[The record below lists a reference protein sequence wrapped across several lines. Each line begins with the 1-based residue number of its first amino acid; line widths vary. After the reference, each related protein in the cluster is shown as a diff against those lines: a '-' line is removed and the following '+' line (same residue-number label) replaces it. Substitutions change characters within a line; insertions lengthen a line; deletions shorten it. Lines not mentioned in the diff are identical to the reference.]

1 MAIVK
6 GRQPLR
12 QESELRVNQ
21 KRAKHITV
29 LADTIFGQ
37 SKYLHGLTKP
47 SLALLHAATLATTLS
62 TTENQ
67 SLLEVWTQFLRNE
80 KLRLTRGEQAIVLR
94 AMEAAPQNVDADA
107 VGVWSVPKDSQTAR
121 EGVSARIAAILQIA
135 ATLSEVGS
143 EELKIVS
150 LCDDGAALDLIV
162 SGGPDPLQ
170 AGRAALEQTSLWN
183 AVLLRPIRSIGVA
196 GRRLPPPPF
205 IRAEDGFAEAGRRI
219 LQRHLEQ
226 LVSRQY
232 GLAYNADIEYVH
244 EMRVATRRMRAAM
257 RIFRGAF
264 ADRFQPQSE
273 RLGAL
278 ADLLG
283 AARDSDVFLRFLQ
296 DYGRKC
302 PKKCR
307 WFVEELMESE
317 KRPRRQHYRR
327 LLEACGSAPLQGFLR
342 QLHHSLEQPVG
353 AKGGLA
359 TKPAKAAQPLCEG
372 AKRALRKCFQAVAK
386 FGPGLEILS
395 ANWQHQLR
403 IACKKLR
410 YAAEFFAEIYP
421 PKLQELIATMVKMQD
436 CLGTAH
442 DLDVYRQQIGVYFE
456 KRSLKAPTPGAAA
469 ALQTMRAHMRRQK
482 RRCIAEAGTIWKSF
496 QEDRAQEEFKELI
509 RSPRTL

>member
-1 MAIVK
+1 VAIVK
-6 GRQPLR
+6 ARQPLR
-12 QESELRVNQ
+12 QKSKLRVNQ
-21 KRAKHITV
+21 KRAKHIAM
-29 LADTIFGQ
+29 LADAIFGQ
-37 SKYLHGLTKP
+37 SKHLHGLTKP
-47 SLALLHAATLATTLS
+47 CLALLRVATLATTLS
-62 TTENQ
+62 TSENQ
-67 SLLEVWTQFLRNE
+67 SLREVRMRFLSNE
-80 KLRLTRGEQAIVLR
+80 KLRLTRSEQAIVLR
-94 AMEAAPQNVDADA
+94 ALEVEPKNVDAEA
-107 VGVWSVPKDSQTAR
+107 VGAWSVPKDSRTAQ
-121 EGVSARIAAILQIA
+121 EGLSVRMAAILQIA
-135 ATLSEVGS
+135 VALNEVGT

-150 LCDDGAALDLIV
+150 VSDDGVALDLVV

-170 AGRAALEQTSLWN
+170 AGLAAMERASLWN

-196 GRRLPPPPF
+196 GRRASPPPLL
-205 IRAEDGFAEAGRRI
+205 RAKVGFAEAGRRI
-219 LQRHLEQ
+219 LKRHLEQ

-232 GLAYNADIEYVH
+232 GLAYNADIEFVH
-244 EMRVATRRMRAAM
+244 EMRVAIRRLRAAM

-264 ADRFQPQSE
+264 ADRFQPQTE
-273 RLGAL
+273 RLGAV

-307 WFVEELMESE
+307 WFVETLIENE

-327 LLEACGSAPLQGFLR
+327 VLEACGSAESQGFLR
-342 QLHHSLEQPVG
+342 RLHHSLEQPLG

-359 TKPAKAAQPLCEG
+359 TKPAKAAQPLCQG
-372 AKRALRKCFQAVAK
+372 AKRALRKRFRTVVK
-386 FGPGLEILS
+386 FGPALELLS

-421 PKLQELIATMVKMQD
+421 PKLQDLIVTMVKMQD

-456 KRSLKAPTPGAAA
+456 KRFLKAPTPKAAA
-469 ALQTMRAHMRRQK
+469 ALQTMRAHMRGQK
-482 RRCIAEAGTIWKSF
+482 RRCIAEAGAIWKSF
-496 QEDRAQEEFKELI
+496 QEDCAQEEFKELI
-509 RSPRTL
+509 RSPRTC